1 MSVSE
6 AFREQIRELLADLGA
21 IRFKAMFGGAGLYAG
36 DLFFAIAADDV
47 LYLKVDD
54 ANEAAFVEA
63 GSHPFRA
70 VSTGAASGRRRPT
83 ALHEAPKAEV
93 AYTLRYWRMPDSAL
107 DDPDEAV
114 GWARLGIEAALRAV
128 ARKKPGKPRKSKGQ
142 GSSAS
147 E

>member
-6 AFREQIRELLADLGA
+6 AFREQIRDLLANLGS

-54 ANEAAFVEA
+54 ANEAAFLEA
-63 GSHPFRA
+63 GSEPFR
-70 VSTGAASGRRRPT
+70 VKGAQSREGRRRPG
-83 ALHEAPKAEV
+83 ARREDQSQA
-93 AYTLRYWRMPDSAL
+93 AYALRYWRLPDPAM

-114 GWARLGIEAALRAV
+114 AWARLAIEAALRA
-128 ARKKPGKPRKSKGQ
+128 AAKKKPRRPKS
-142 GSSAS
+142 
-147 E
+147 